1 VIHFEEG
8 AGLNIPLQFSLAHRS
23 QKAKEPPVIVDTA
36 LHEREAAGHPIRV
49 GVVGAGATG
58 RAIALQLGTPV
69 PGIRLVAIAN
79 RTPERGER
87 AFREA
92 NVTAWSRAAS
102 AQEAEAAIARGL
114 PVLTDDPSVLTTCD
128 AIDVLVEVTGT
139 VEVAAGVVLEA
150 FDHGKH
156 VVLVNA
162 ELDSLLGPILK
173 ARADRA
179 GVVVTHTDGD
189 EPGVAM
195 TLLRYLKS
203 LGLRPVAA
211 GNIKG
216 MVDYYRNPETQRAFA
231 EKNDQD
237 VRKVTSFADATKL
250 SMEATVLAN
259 ATGFHAGRLGMY
271 GPKCK
276 YIGEMADRLPAD
288 QMLATG
294 LVDYALGA
302 APHTGAF
309 VIVHEEAMLKKTQL
323 AYYKLG
329 DGPFYVFY
337 TPFHLPHIQIA
348 STIGRAVIHHDPT
361 VAPLAG
367 PVCEVVTVA
376 KRDLKTGEQL
386 DGIGGFCAY
395 GLIDNAISARAKAA
409 LPIGLSEGCVLRR
422 DIGKDEVL
430 SFSDVDAPIGRRVDA
445 LWTEQNARWPLLPP
459 VQQAS
464 LLPQIP
470 AEGVR

>member
-1 VIHFEEG
+1 MMVDM
-8 AGLNIPLQFSLAHRS
+8 ALQ
-23 QKAKEPPVIVDTA
+23 
-36 LHEREAAGHPIRV
+36 EREAAGRPIRV
-49 GVVGAGATG
+49 GMVGAGVTG

-69 PGIRLVAIAN
+69 PGMRLVAIAN
-79 RTPERGER
+79 RTLEHGER
-87 AFREA
+87 ALREA
-92 NVTAWSRAAS
+92 NVAPHWSRVSS
-102 AQEAEAAIARGL
+102 AQQAKAAIERGV
-114 PVLTDDPSVLTTCD
+114 PVLADDPSVITTCD

-139 VEVAAGVVLEA
+139 VEAAAGVVVEA
-150 FDHGKH
+150 IEHGKH

-173 ARADRA
+173 AKADRA
-179 GVVVTHTDGD
+179 GVVITHTDGD

-203 LGLRPVAA
+203 VGLRPVAA

-216 MVDYYRNPETQRAFA
+216 MVDYYRNPETQQAFA
-231 EKNDQD
+231 DKNKQN

-259 ATGFHAGRLGMY
+259 GTGFHVGRRGMY
-271 GPKCK
+271 GPPCK
-276 YIGEMADRLPAD
+276 YVGEIADRLPAEE
-288 QMLATG
+288 MLATG

-309 VIVHEEAMLKKTQL
+309 VVVHEDAPLKKAQL

-337 TPFHLPHIQIA
+337 TPYHLPHIQLA
-348 STIGRAVIHHDPT
+348 STIARAAIHRDAT
-361 VAPLAG
+361 VAPIGG

-376 KRDLKTGEQL
+376 KRDLKAGEVL
-386 DGIGGFCAY
+386 DGVGGFCTY
-395 GLIDNAISARAKAA
+395 GLIDDAVAARTMQA

-422 DIGKDEVL
+422 DIRKDDVL
-430 SFSDVDAPIGRRVDA
+430 SFNDVDAPKGRRAEA
-445 LWTEQNARWPLLPP
+445 LWREENALWPLG
-459 VQQAS
+459 ANDSIGS
-464 LLPQIP
+464 LCLSH
-470 AEGVR
+470 EGVT

>member
-1 VIHFEEG
+1 M
-8 AGLNIPLQFSLAHRS
+8 N
-23 QKAKEPPVIVDTA
+23 VDTA
-36 LHEREAAGHPIRV
+36 LRERESAGNPIRV
-49 GVVGAGATG
+49 GMVGAGATG

-69 PGIRLVAIAN
+69 RGIRLAAIAN
-79 RTPERGER
+79 RTLEHAER

-92 NVTAWSRAAS
+92 RVTTWSQVSS
-102 AQEAEAAIARGL
+102 AREAENAIVRGL

-128 AIDVLVEVTGT
+128 AIDILVEVTGS
-139 VEVAAGVVLEA
+139 VEPAARVVLQA

-162 ELDSLLGPILK
+162 ELDSFIGPILK
-173 ARADRA
+173 EKADRA

-195 TLLRYLKS
+195 TLLRYLRS

-211 GNIKG
+211 GNLKG

-231 EKNDQD
+231 EKHDLD
-237 VRKVTSFADATKL
+237 AKKVTSFADATKL

-259 ATGFHAGRLGMY
+259 ATGFHAGRRGMY
-271 GPKCK
+271 GPACK
-276 YIGEMADRLPAD
+276 EVREMANLLPAD
-288 QMLATG
+288 QMLSTG

-302 APHTGAF
+302 APYTGAF
-309 VIVHEEAMLKKTQL
+309 VIIHEDSPLKRVQL

-337 TPFHLPHIQIA
+337 TPFHLPHVQIA
-348 STIGRAVIHHDPT
+348 STIGRAVINLDAT
-361 VAPLAG
+361 VAPIAG

-376 KRDLKTGEQL
+376 KRDLKAGERL

-395 GLIDNAISARAKAA
+395 GLIDNSATARTLAA
-409 LPIGLSEGCVLRR
+409 LPIALSDGCTLRR
-422 DIGKDEVL
+422 DISKDAVI
-430 SFSDVDAPIGRRVDA
+430 SFDDIESSGDR
-445 LWTEQNARWPLLPP
+445 
-459 VQQAS
+459 
-464 LLPQIP
+464 LPQKLWREQAERWSLCGTSSANLIGQQTP
-470 AEGVR
+470 AKVI